1 MLRLAP
7 WIQQYILSM
16 PDMVRRP
23 AISERTL
30 RPIAKMKSAR
40 IKWTRSQSY
49 SIETRRDQRD
59 GLCSGDSLTIRD
71 GQVR

>member
-7 WIQQYILSM
+7 EIREHVLSM

-30 RPIAKMKSAR
+30 RPIAKIEDRNEQFEAFSELFDTTAESLHT
-40 IKWTRSQSY
+40 TR
-49 SIETRRDQRD
+49 
-59 GLCSGDSLTIRD
+59 
-71 GQVR
+71 